1 ARLAAARARV
11 SEIRESMRV
20 AEIRYEEFFKTEPG
34 ILSRPSFDAVAVGS
48 RGEASAMALLHHPEI
63 AAAAARSDK
72 AKAEYKAEKA
82 SRLPEVRAS
91 VNAVKY
97 DLFGNSNGNSD
108 YDVRAG
114 VNMNYD
120 LYSGGARGAAIKRA
134 AELARQQQFDEDRVR
149 QDVERD
155 AAIAYEKR
163 ISANERL
170 DALADSLVANYQARA
185 LIAERFRVARG
196 ELIDVLQSENDYF
209 EAGVAYLSGLADR
222 DMSTYA
228 LMEHTGDLLRY
239 FSPQP
244 EYANGDAAND

>member
-1 ARLAAARARV
+1 
-11 SEIRESMRV
+11 M
-20 AEIRYEEFFKTEPG
+20 
-34 ILSRPSFDAVAVGS
+34 
-48 RGEASAMALLHHPEI
+48 
-63 AAAAARSDK
+63 
-72 AKAEYKAEKA
+72 
-82 SRLPEVRAS
+82 
-91 VNAVKY
+91 NAVKY
-97 DLFGNSNGNSD
+97 DLFGNSTGNSD

-149 QDVERD
+149 QDIERD

-170 DALADSLVANYQARA
+170 DAFADSLVANYQARA

-209 EAGVAYLSGLADR
+209 EAGVAYLSALADR

-244 EYANGDAAND
+244 EYAKGDAAND